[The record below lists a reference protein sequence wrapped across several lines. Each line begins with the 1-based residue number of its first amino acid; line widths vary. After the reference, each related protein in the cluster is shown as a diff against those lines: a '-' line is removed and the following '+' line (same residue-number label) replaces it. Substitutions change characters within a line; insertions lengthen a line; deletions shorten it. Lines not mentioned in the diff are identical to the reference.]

1 MKRISRITI
10 GRLSPRATVLTG
22 AALGLCA
29 GVTVYGAVS
38 SAAESPTAFTAIAV
52 AKAPATAPVRYANCA
67 AGAKLENGFCVT
79 HVVKTVLAAPSAAK
93 APPAAGATAA
103 ATVKP
108 ASTATAVT
116 AAKARTATVATPP
129 PATTTPVV
137 SGDEPT
143 ASASE
148 DSAPAPK
155 PASTAS
161 PARTPAPSAAS

>member
-38 SAAESPTAFTAIAV
+38 SAAESPTALRAIAA

-67 AGAKLENGFCVT
+67 AGATLENGFCVT
-79 HVVKTVLAAPSAAK
+79 HVVKTVLAATPAAK
-93 APPAAGATAA
+93 AAPAAGANPA

-108 ASTATAVT
+108 ASTAAAVT
-116 AAKARTATVATPP
+116 AAKAATATAATPTSAARASVAP
-129 PATTTPVV
+129 SAKPAATP
-137 SGDEPT
+137 
-143 ASASE
+143 SE
-148 DSAPAPK
+148 DAAPAPR
-155 PASTAS
+155 PTGTAS
-161 PARTPAPSAAS
+161 PVQTPVPSAAS

>member
-38 SAAESPTAFTAIAV
+38 SAAESPTAFKAIAV
-52 AKAPATAPVRYANCA
+52 AKAPAPAPVRYANCA

-79 HVVKTVLAAPSAAK
+79 HVVKTVLAAPV
-93 APPAAGATAA
+93 AG

-108 ASTATAVT
+108 ASASTAVT
-116 AAKARTATVATPP
+116 AVKVRTATVATPTSATAAPVAPSTRP
-129 PATTTPVV
+129 PATP
-137 SGDEPT
+137 
-143 ASASE
+143 SE
-148 DSAPAPK
+148 DAAPAPQ
-155 PASTAS
+155 ATSTAS
-161 PARTPAPSAAS
+161 PAPALVPAAAS